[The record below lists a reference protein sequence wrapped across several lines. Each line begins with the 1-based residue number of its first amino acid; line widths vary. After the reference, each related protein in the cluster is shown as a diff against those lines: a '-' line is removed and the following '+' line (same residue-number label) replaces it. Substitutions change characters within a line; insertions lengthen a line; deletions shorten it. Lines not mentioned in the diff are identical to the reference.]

1 MEKGPSTAEKNFA
14 LRLREAD
21 SLLHDYLQQLDRY
34 YLMPDCD
41 EIILNRLERAY
52 GEPAFSASIDLIYPS
67 DAWEELEESQRKA
80 SENPPGSE
88 GGSEGEDEED
98 LEDLVQRLADPSAND
113 EREQFRREMRIRNA
127 CNTLMNVITS
137 LCISTTNLCG
147 TQASAA
153 RDSRMLRLI
162 THVSLAYS
170 SVQYTLTSLFP
181 TPDFPAAAAYAERAR
196 HLLNSAEPLILDIF
210 VRGSEAASSRHI
222 LSSVFQEARKTLDS
236 LLDDIRQFAP

>member
-14 LRLREAD
+14 LRLRDAD

-52 GEPAFSASIDLIYPS
+52 GEPSFSASIDLIYPS
-67 DAWEELEESQRKA
+67 DAWEELEDSQRQA
-80 SENPPGSE
+80 RESPPEDE
-88 GGSEGEDEED
+88 GGGEAQDED
-98 LEDLVQRLADPSAND
+98 VEDLVQRLSDPASAD
-113 EREQFRREMRIRNA
+113 EREQLRREMRIRSA

-153 RDSRMLRLI
+153 RDSRMLPLI

-170 SVQYTLTSLFP
+170 SIQYTLNSLFP
-181 TPDFPAAAAYAERAR
+181 SPDFPAAAAYAERAR

-222 LSSVFQEARKTLDS
+222 LSSVFQEARRTLDS